1 VLSLAWAVAQ
11 LGWIAGTITL
21 IIFSL
26 ITLLTSKLMADCY
39 RYPDPIHG
47 IRNHTYM
54 EMVKNI
60 LGNYLLYS
68 IFVVHIF
75 ITKVKMGWIKSYW
88 PRQILYMATRSMN
101 WVLTVCLDNKQLRGG
116 TNVRFLF
123 IDRTSNRKIF
133 CNPFRDHTYEHSMH
147 CCINSATNIKQ

>member
-1 VLSLAWAVAQ
+1 MIIVYEYVLGTWITASAHIVTTIIGSGVLSLAWAVAQ

-75 ITKVKMGWIKSYW
+75 ITKVKMG
-88 PRQILYMATRSMN
+88 
-101 WVLTVCLDNKQLRGG
+101 
-116 TNVRFLF
+116 
-123 IDRTSNRKIF
+123 
-133 CNPFRDHTYEHSMH
+133 
-147 CCINSATNIKQ
+147 